1 MHISIAV
8 CVFYH
13 NRSVCIINF
22 RCSCMFAHMHP
33 TIITAVLSQTP
44 LGAYLTAHSHS
55 FITVP
60 GVYPTTLKAESGVTT
75 NLLLFTTYLPSPS
88 SSYLS
93 SYLSSIPSSSPPSS
107 CQSQSVLGYSTAL
120 GVVSVLLIIS
130 LVGHVVYTVVVCVLV
145 RKTRHSPADVRR

>member
-1 MHISIAV
+1 
-8 CVFYH
+8 
-13 NRSVCIINF
+13 
-22 RCSCMFAHMHP
+22 MFAHMHS
-33 TIITAVLSQTP
+33 TIITAILLKIH
-44 LGAYLTAHSHS
+44 LGVCFSSHS

-60 GVYPTTLKAESGVTT
+60 GVYPTTLKRESSVTT

-93 SYLSSIPSSSPPSS
+93 LCSLCPFIPSSPPS

-130 LVGHVVYTVVVCVLV
+130 LVGHLTTVIVCVLV
-145 RKTRHSPADVRR
+145 RKKRDSPTDTRK